1 MRKLL
6 FFVILIAASASMA
19 FAQSSGQ
26 PKAEFF
32 AGFSVNSIDTGLD
45 ESGVF
50 VQNSN
55 NRVTGYGFDTS
66 VTGYFNKN
74 LGIEGNVDG
83 HFRNKTFNIST
94 SASGPFTPVST
105 DFRSFNFMGGPH
117 VRFTTSNSKVTPYLH
132 ALVGG
137 NNSKVSGSATGV
149 AVSESSTDFAL
160 KLGGGIDFGVSD
172 HVGVRLSADY
182 NPVFERNSDNVFN
195 ESRTR
200 HDGVFSVGLVFK

>member
-83 HFRNKTFNIST
+83 HFRNKTFNISS

-132 ALVGG
+132 ALRRRLQRRPRLQI
-137 NNSKVSGSATGV
+137 NSLNLRAKQKEA
-149 AVSESSTDFAL
+149 A
-160 KLGGGIDFGVSD
+160 
-172 HVGVRLSADY
+172 R
-182 NPVFERNSDNVFN
+182 
-195 ESRTR
+195 
-200 HDGVFSVGLVFK
+200 